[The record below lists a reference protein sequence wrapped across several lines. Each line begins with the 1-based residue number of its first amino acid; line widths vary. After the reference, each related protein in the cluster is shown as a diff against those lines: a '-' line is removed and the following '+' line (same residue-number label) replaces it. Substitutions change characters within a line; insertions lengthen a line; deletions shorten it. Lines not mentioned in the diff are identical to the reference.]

1 MRRLLIG
8 SYFLVIAY
16 CYMFLLSGCGLLNSK
31 LSNEVET
38 YAIETYSEDRKTE
51 VLEKEGLSESSL
63 NLYQQSVVESALSI
77 FNYIDYKYPNNNF
90 KYICITPSELLN
102 GNTATLEVQSEY
114 GVVKAK
120 RSYNGEK
127 FEFSDNYDEVKA
139 GYSAKVDVEEFLS
152 EYIQKGYFFVKVY
165 PTNGSN
171 ESKWG
176 TCGSIYFYADGSSIS
191 VDDFKEY
198 IQVLEDFSKKLPV
211 HYEVF
216 GYLTVD
222 RNTLSYYML
231 DTKGNYDSRDFIL
244 EYSFKE
250 YSTKN

>member
-16 CYMFLLSGCGLLNSK
+16 CCMFLLSGCGLFNSK

-51 VLEKEGLSESSL
+51 VLGKEGLSESSL

-120 RSYNGEK
+120 RSYNDEK
-127 FEFSDNYDEVKA
+127 FEFSDNYEEVKA

-152 EYIQKGYFFVKVY
+152 EYIQKDCFFVKVH

-171 ESKWG
+171 ENKWG
-176 TCGSIYFYADGSSIS
+176 TCGSIYFYADGDSIS
-191 VDDFKEY
+191 VDDFKKY

-211 HYEVF
+211 RYEVL

-222 RNTLSYYML
+222 RNALSYYML

-244 EYSFKE
+244 EYSFNE
-250 YSTKN
+250 YNTKN